1 MKLAAAV
8 AAPETPHGRMNE
20 TLANVAWSLAF
31 GDMPPEQVFAL
42 REGSAWRLL
51 AGGPQDRYAGLLS
64 IADLDAFL
72 RTDAARHP
80 RVTMADGGRQ
90 GSAAIPP
97 DEYLQAESSR
107 VDLPRLL
114 TRYDAGG
121 SLVVSQFHELHAPL
135 AQFCR
140 GLEKVFLHPVQANIY
155 LTPPGAQGF
164 RVHFDTHDV
173 LVMQVSGAKSW
184 RVWDDIPLPVPSR
197 ATPWANKQSPA
208 GTPHALTL
216 NPGDALYLPRG
227 VMHEAAAQS
236 GDAPSLHITIGF
248 LEASIADTLREVLEI
263 LEAENPSLRASIPSW
278 RLAEA
283 DGKAVITARMAPA
296 LAALTSE
303 ATLDRIMLAVMDRI
317 TRDRLPLS
325 QRSLAH
331 RRPGA
336 DDKLRL
342 SDAMHHH
349 LVPLPEG
356 GGALR
361 WYGGVESLSA
371 TECDWLM
378 QLAEG
383 ATPASLGEGAL
394 PFCQRLA
401 ALGLLEP

>member
-1 MKLAAAV
+1 MS
-8 AAPETPHGRMNE
+8 E
-20 TLANVAWSLAF
+20 TLGEAAWRLAF
-31 GDMPPEQVFAL
+31 GDLSPEQVFAL

-51 AGGPQDRYAGLLS
+51 PGGAADRYAGLLS
-64 IADLDAFL
+64 IADLDTFL

-97 DEYLQAESSR
+97 DEYLQTAGSR
-107 VDLPRLL
+107 IDLPRLFA
-114 TRYDAGG
+114 RHDAGG
-121 SLVVSQFHELHAPL
+121 SLVISQFHELHAPL
-135 AQFCR
+135 AQLCR

-184 RVWDDIPLPVPSR
+184 RVWDDIPFPLPSR
-197 ATPWANKQSPA
+197 ATPWANKQNPA
-208 GTPHALTL
+208 GVPHALTL

-236 GDAPSLHITIGF
+236 GDAPSLHITLGF
-248 LEASIADTLREVLEI
+248 LEASIADMLRELLEI
-263 LEAENPSLRASIPSW
+263 LEAENPALRASIPSW
-278 RLAEA
+278 RLAEPH
-283 DGKAVITARMAPA
+283 GTAAIAARLAAA
-296 LAALTSE
+296 LAALSSE
-303 ATLDRIMLAVMDRI
+303 AAQERLALAAMDRI

-331 RRPGA
+331 RPPGA
-336 DDKLRL
+336 DAKLRL

-361 WYGGVESLSA
+361 WYGGVENMNA
-371 TECDWLM
+371 TECAWLA

-383 ATPASLGEGAL
+383 ATPADLGEGAL
-394 PFCQRLA
+394 AFCQRLA
-401 ALGLLEP
+401 ALGLLEPD

>member
-1 MKLAAAV
+1 
-8 AAPETPHGRMNE
+8 MNE
-20 TLANVAWSLAF
+20 TLGEAAWRLAF
-31 GDMPPEQVFAL
+31 GGLTPEQVFAL

-51 AGGPQDRYAGLLS
+51 PGGAADRYAGLLS

-97 DEYLQAESSR
+97 DEYLQTEGSR
-107 VDLPRLL
+107 IDLPRLL
-114 TRYDAGG
+114 ARHDAGG

-135 AQFCR
+135 AQLCR
-140 GLEKVFLHPVQANIY
+140 GLEKAFLHPVQANIY

-184 RVWDDIPLPVPSR
+184 RVWDDIPFPLPSR

-208 GTPHALTL
+208 GVPHAITL

-227 VMHEAAAQS
+227 VMHEAAAQT
-236 GDAPSLHITIGF
+236 GEAPSLHITLGF
-248 LEASIADTLREVLEI
+248 LEASIADMLRELLET
-263 LEAENPSLRASIPSW
+263 LEAENPALRASIPSW
-278 RLAEA
+278 RLAEPH
-283 DGKAVITARMAPA
+283 GTAAIAARLAPA
-296 LAALTSE
+296 LAALSSE
-303 ATLDRIMLAVMDRI
+303 AAQERLALAAMDRI

-331 RRPGA
+331 RPPGA
-336 DDKLRL
+336 DEGLRL

-361 WYGGVESLSA
+361 WYGGVENLNA
-371 TECDWLM
+371 TECAWLT

-394 PFCQRLA
+394 AFCQRLA
-401 ALGLLEP
+401 ALGLLEPY

>member
-1 MKLAAAV
+1 MS
-8 AAPETPHGRMNE
+8 E
-20 TLANVAWSLAF
+20 TLGEAAWRLAF
-31 GDMPPEQVFAL
+31 GGLSPEQVFAL

-51 AGGPQDRYAGLLS
+51 PGGAADRYAGLLS

-97 DEYLQAESSR
+97 DEYLQTEGSR
-107 VDLPRLL
+107 IDLPRLL
-114 TRYDAGG
+114 ARHDAGG

-135 AQFCR
+135 AQLCR

-184 RVWDDIPLPVPSR
+184 RVWDDIPFPLPSR

-208 GTPHALTL
+208 GVPHALTL

-227 VMHEAAAQS
+227 VMHEAAAQT
-236 GDAPSLHITIGF
+236 GDAPSLHITLGF
-248 LEASIADTLREVLEI
+248 LEASNADMLRELLEI
-263 LEAENPSLRASIPSW
+263 LEAENPALRASIPSW
-278 RLAEA
+278 RLGEAE
-283 DGKAVITARMAPA
+283 GTAAIAARLAPA
-296 LAALTSE
+296 LAALSSE
-303 ATLDRIMLAVMDRI
+303 AALERLALAAMDRI

-331 RRPGA
+331 RPPGA
-336 DDKLRL
+336 DERLRL

-361 WYGGVESLSA
+361 WYGGAENLSA
-371 TECDWLM
+371 TECAWLA

-383 ATPASLGEGAL
+383 ATPSSLGEGAL

-401 ALGLLEP
+401 ALGLLERC

>member
-1 MKLAAAV
+1 
-8 AAPETPHGRMNE
+8 MNE
-20 TLANVAWSLAF
+20 TLGEAAWRLAF
-31 GDMPPEQVFAL
+31 GGLAPEHVFAL

-51 AGGPQDRYAGLLS
+51 PGGAADRYAGLLS

-97 DEYLQAESSR
+97 DEYLQTEGSR
-107 VDLPRLL
+107 IDLPRLL
-114 TRYDAGG
+114 ARHDAGG

-135 AQFCR
+135 AQLCR
-140 GLEKVFLHPVQANIY
+140 GLEKAFLHPVQANIY

-184 RVWDDIPLPVPSR
+184 RVWDDIPFPLPSR

-208 GTPHALTL
+208 GVPHALTL

-227 VMHEAAAQS
+227 VMHEAAAQT
-236 GDAPSLHITIGF
+236 GDAPSLHITLGF
-248 LEASIADTLREVLEI
+248 LEASIADMLRELLEI
-263 LEAENPSLRASIPSW
+263 LEAENSALRASIPSW
-278 RLAEA
+278 RLAEP
-283 DGKAVITARMAPA
+283 DGTAAIAARLAPA
-296 LAALTSE
+296 LTALSSEAALE
-303 ATLDRIMLAVMDRI
+303 RLALAAMDRI

-331 RRPGA
+331 RPPGLDA
-336 DDKLRL
+336 KLRL

-361 WYGGVESLSA
+361 WYGGVENLSA
-371 TECDWLM
+371 TECAWLT
-378 QLAEG
+378 QFAEG
-383 ATPASLGEGAL
+383 ATPADLGEGAL
-394 PFCQRLA
+394 AFCRRLA
-401 ALGLLEP
+401 ALGLLEPY

>member
-1 MKLAAAV
+1 MGETSPEAAW
-8 AAPETPHGRMNE
+8 R
-20 TLANVAWSLAF
+20 LAF
-31 GDMPPEQVFAL
+31 GALTSEEVFAL
-42 REGSAWRLL
+42 REGTAWRLL
-51 AGGPQDRYAGLLS
+51 PGGAADRYAHLLC

-80 RVTMADGGRQ
+80 RVSMADGGRQ

-97 DEYLQAESSR
+97 DEYLLTEGSR
-107 VDLPRLL
+107 IDLPRLL
-114 TRYDAGG
+114 ARHDSGG
-121 SLVVSQFHELHAPL
+121 SLVISQFHELHVPL

-184 RVWDDIPLPVPSR
+184 RVWDDIPFALPSR

-208 GTPHALTL
+208 GTPHALNL

-248 LEASIADTLREVLEI
+248 LEASIADMLRELLET
-263 LEAENPSLRASIPSW
+263 LEAENPALRASIPSW

-283 DGKAVITARMAPA
+283 DGSAAIAARLAPA
-296 LAALTSE
+296 LAALSSE
-303 ATLDRIMLAVMDRI
+303 AARDRIALAAMDRI
-317 TRDRLPLS
+317 TRDRLPLT
-325 QRSLAH
+325 QRGLAH
-331 RRPGA
+331 RPPGP
-336 DDKLRL
+336 DEMLRL

-361 WYGGVESLSA
+361 WYGGVENLSDQ
-371 TECDWLM
+371 ECAWLTR
-378 QLAEG
+378 LAEG
-383 ATPASLGEGAL
+383 ATPASLGDGAL

-401 ALGLLEP
+401 ALGLLERF

>member
-1 MKLAAAV
+1 M
-8 AAPETPHGRMNE
+8 
-20 TLANVAWSLAF
+20 AF
-31 GDMPPEQVFAL
+31 GGLVPEQIFAL

-51 AGGPQDRYAGLLS
+51 PGGAADRYAKLLS

-97 DEYLQAESSR
+97 DEYLQTEGSR

-114 TRYDAGG
+114 ARYDSGG

-135 AQFCR
+135 AQLCR

-184 RVWDDIPLPVPSR
+184 RVWDDIPLALPSR

-227 VMHEAAAQS
+227 VMHEAAAQT
-236 GDAPSLHITIGF
+236 GDAPSLHITLGF
-248 LEASIADTLREVLEI
+248 LEASIADMLRELLEI
-263 LEAENPSLRASIPSW
+263 LEAENPALRASIPSW

-283 DGKAVITARMAPA
+283 GGTAAIAARLAPA
-296 LAALTSE
+296 LGALSSEAALE
-303 ATLDRIMLAVMDRI
+303 RLALAAMDRI

-331 RRPGA
+331 RPPGA
-336 DDKLRL
+336 DAKLRL

-361 WYGGVESLSA
+361 WYGGVENLSA
-371 TECDWLM
+371 TECAWLAR
-378 QLAEG
+378 LAEG

-394 PFCQRLA
+394 AFCQRLA
-401 ALGLLEP
+401 ALGLLEHY

>member
-1 MKLAAAV
+1 MS
-8 AAPETPHGRMNE
+8 E
-20 TLANVAWSLAF
+20 TLGEAAWRLAF
-31 GDMPPEQVFAL
+31 GGLTPEQVFTL

-51 AGGPQDRYAGLLS
+51 PWGRADRYAGLLS

-97 DEYLQAESSR
+97 DEYLQTEGSR
-107 VDLPRLL
+107 IDLPRLL
-114 TRYDAGG
+114 ARHDAGG
-121 SLVVSQFHELHAPL
+121 SLVVSQFHEFHAPL
-135 AQFCR
+135 AQLCR

-184 RVWDDIPLPVPSR
+184 RVWDDIPLPLPSR

-208 GTPHALTL
+208 GVPHALTL
-216 NPGDALYLPRG
+216 SPGDALYLPRG
-227 VMHEAAAQS
+227 VMHEAAAQT
-236 GDAPSLHITIGF
+236 GDAPSLHITLGF
-248 LEASIADTLREVLEI
+248 LEASIADMLRELLEI

-278 RLAEA
+278 RLAEP
-283 DGKAVITARMAPA
+283 DGTAAIAARLAPA
-296 LAALTSE
+296 LAALSSE
-303 ATLDRIMLAVMDRI
+303 TALERLALAAMDRI

-331 RRPGA
+331 RPPGL
-336 DDKLRL
+336 DSKLRL

-361 WYGGVESLSA
+361 WYGGGQNLNA
-371 TECDWLM
+371 TECAWLT

-394 PFCQRLA
+394 AFCQRLA
-401 ALGLLEP
+401 ALGLLEPY

>member
-1 MKLAAAV
+1 M
-8 AAPETPHGRMNE
+8 GE
-20 TLANVAWSLAF
+20 TLGEAAWRLAF
-31 GDMPPEQVFAL
+31 AGLTPEQVFAL
-42 REGSAWRLL
+42 REGMAWRFLP
-51 AGGPQDRYAGLLS
+51 GGAADRYAGLLA

-80 RVTMADGGRQ
+80 RVSMADGGRP

-97 DEYLQAESSR
+97 DEYLHPDSSR

-114 TRYDAGG
+114 ARHDAGG

-140 GLEKVFLHPVQANIY
+140 GLEKIFLHPVQANIY
-155 LTPPGAQGF
+155 LTPAGAQGF

-184 RVWDDIPLPVPSR
+184 RVWDAIPFALPSR
-197 ATPWANKQSPA
+197 ATPWANQQSPI

-227 VMHEAAAQS
+227 VMHEAAVQS

-248 LEASIADTLREVLEI
+248 LEASIADMLREVLEI
-263 LEAENPSLRASIPSW
+263 LEAENPAFRASISSW
-278 RLAEA
+278 RLGQA
-283 DGKAVITARMAPA
+283 DGTAAIATRLAPA
-296 LAALTSE
+296 LAALSAETVLE
-303 ATLDRIMLAVMDRI
+303 RLALAAMDRI

-325 QRSLAH
+325 QRGLVH
-331 RRPGA
+331 RAPGVA
-336 DDKLRL
+336 DRLRL

-356 GGALR
+356 GGVLR
-361 WYGGVESLSA
+361 WYGGAENLNAAEYGWIV
-371 TECDWLM
+371 
-378 QLAEG
+378 QLADG
-383 ATPASLGEGAL
+383 ATPASLGQGAL

-401 ALGLLEP
+401 ALGLLEVG

>member
-1 MKLAAAV
+1 
-8 AAPETPHGRMNE
+8 MNE
-20 TLANVAWSLAF
+20 TLGEAAWRLAF
-31 GDMPPEQVFAL
+31 GGLTPEQVFTL

-51 AGGPQDRYAGLLS
+51 PGGAADRYAGLLS

-97 DEYLQAESSR
+97 DEYLQTEGSR
-107 VDLPRLL
+107 IDLPRLL
-114 TRYDAGG
+114 ARHDAGG

-135 AQFCR
+135 AQLCR
-140 GLEKVFLHPVQANIY
+140 GLEKAFLHPVQANIY

-184 RVWDDIPLPVPSR
+184 RVWDDIPFPLPSR
-197 ATPWANKQSPA
+197 ATPWANKQNPA
-208 GTPHALTL
+208 GVPHALTL

-227 VMHEAAAQS
+227 VMHEAAAQT
-236 GDAPSLHITIGF
+236 GEAPSLHITLGF
-248 LEASIADTLREVLEI
+248 LEASIADMLRELLET
-263 LEAENPSLRASIPSW
+263 LEAENPALRASIPSW
-278 RLAEA
+278 RLAEPH
-283 DGKAVITARMAPA
+283 GTAAIAARLAPA
-296 LAALTSE
+296 LAALSSE
-303 ATLDRIMLAVMDRI
+303 AAQERLALAAMDRI

-331 RRPGA
+331 RPPGA
-336 DDKLRL
+336 DEGLRL

-361 WYGGVESLSA
+361 WYGGVENLNA
-371 TECDWLM
+371 TECAWLT

-394 PFCQRLA
+394 AFCQRLA
-401 ALGLLEP
+401 ALGLLEPY

>member
-1 MKLAAAV
+1 M
-8 AAPETPHGRMNE
+8 GE
-20 TLANVAWSLAF
+20 TLAEAAWRLAF
-31 GDMPPEQVFAL
+31 GGLTPEQVFTL
-42 REGSAWRLL
+42 REGTVWQLL
-51 AGGPQDRYAGLLS
+51 PGNAADRYAGLLS

-80 RVTMADGGRQ
+80 RVSMADGGRQ

-97 DEYLQAESSR
+97 DEYLQAEGNR
-107 VDLPRLL
+107 IDLPRLL
-114 TRYDAGG
+114 TRHDAGG
-121 SLVVSQFHELHAPL
+121 SLVVSQFHEVHAPL

-184 RVWDDIPLPVPSR
+184 RVWDDIPFPLPSR
-197 ATPWANKQSPA
+197 ATPWANKQSPT

-248 LEASIADTLREVLEI
+248 LEASIADMLRELLEM
-263 LEAENPSLRASIPSW
+263 LEAENPALRASIPSW

-283 DGKAVITARMAPA
+283 EGTAAIAARLAPA
-296 LAALTSE
+296 LAALSAE
-303 ATLDRIMLAVMDRI
+303 AALERLALAAMDRI

-331 RRPGA
+331 RPPGA
-336 DDKLRL
+336 DERLRL

-361 WYGGVESLSA
+361 WYGGVENLNA
-371 TECDWLM
+371 AECAWLT

-383 ATPASLGEGAL
+383 ATPASLGDGAL

-401 ALGLLEP
+401 TLGLLERC

>member
-1 MKLAAAV
+1 
-8 AAPETPHGRMNE
+8 MNE
-20 TLANVAWSLAF
+20 TLGEAAWRLAF
-31 GDMPPEQVFAL
+31 GGLSPEQVFTL
-42 REGSAWRLL
+42 REGAAWRLL
-51 AGGPQDRYAGLLS
+51 PGRAADRYADLLS

-72 RTDAARHP
+72 RTDAARHL

-97 DEYLQAESSR
+97 DEYLHPESSR
-107 VDLPRLL
+107 IDLPRLL
-114 TRYDAGG
+114 ARHDAGG

-135 AQFCR
+135 AQLCR
-140 GLEKVFLHPVQANIY
+140 GLEKIFLHPVQANIH

-184 RVWDDIPLPVPSR
+184 RVWDDIPFALPSR

-208 GTPHALTL
+208 GVPHALTL

-236 GDAPSLHITIGF
+236 GDAPSLRITLGF
-248 LEASIADTLREVLEI
+248 LEASIADMLRVLVEI
-263 LEAENPSLRASIPSW
+263 LEAENPAMRASIPSW
-278 RLAEA
+278 RLAEP
-283 DGKAVITARMAPA
+283 DGTAAIAARLAPA
-296 LAALTSE
+296 LAALSSDAALE
-303 ATLDRIMLAVMDRI
+303 RLALAAMDRI

-331 RRPGA
+331 RPPGA
-336 DDKLRL
+336 DAKLRL

-361 WYGGVESLSA
+361 WYGGVENLSA
-371 TECDWLM
+371 TECAWLT

-401 ALGLLEP
+401 VLGLLEPY

>member
-1 MKLAAAV
+1 M
-8 AAPETPHGRMNE
+8 GE
-20 TLANVAWSLAF
+20 TLGEAAWRLAF
-31 GDMPPEQVFAL
+31 GNLTPAQVFAL
-42 REGSAWRLL
+42 REGTVWRLL
-51 AGGPQDRYAGLLS
+51 PGGAADRYAGLLS

-80 RVTMADGGRQ
+80 RVSMADGGRQ
-90 GSAAIPP
+90 GNAAIPP
-97 DEYLQAESSR
+97 DEYLHPDSSR

-114 TRYDAGG
+114 ARHDAGG

-173 LVMQVSGAKSW
+173 LVLQVSGAKSW
-184 RVWDDIPLPVPSR
+184 RVWDDIPFALPSR
-197 ATPWANKQSPA
+197 ATPWANKQDPA
-208 GTPHALTL
+208 GTAHALTL

-248 LEASIADTLREVLEI
+248 LEASIADMLRELLET
-263 LEAENPSLRASIPSW
+263 LEAENPALRASIPSW
-278 RLAEA
+278 RLGEPNGAA
-283 DGKAVITARMAPA
+283 AIAARLAPA
-296 LAALTSE
+296 LAALSSE
-303 ATLDRIMLAVMDRI
+303 AARDRIALAAMDRI
-317 TRDRLPLS
+317 TRDRLPLTP
-325 QRSLAH
+325 RGLAH
-331 RRPGA
+331 RPPAGHEM
-336 DDKLRL
+336 LRL

-361 WYGGVESLSA
+361 WYGGVENLNA
-371 TECDWLM
+371 TECAWLA

-383 ATPASLGEGAL
+383 ATPASLGDGAL
-394 PFCQRLA
+394 SFCQRLA
-401 ALGLLEP
+401 ALGLLERF

>member
-1 MKLAAAV
+1 MS
-8 AAPETPHGRMNE
+8 E
-20 TLANVAWSLAF
+20 TLGEAAWRLAF
-31 GDMPPEQVFAL
+31 GGLAPEQVFAL

-51 AGGPQDRYAGLLS
+51 PGGAADRYAGLLS

-80 RVTMADGGRQ
+80 RVSMADGGRQ

-97 DEYLQAESSR
+97 DEYLQSEGSR
-107 VDLPRLL
+107 IDLPRLL
-114 TRYDAGG
+114 ARHDAGG

-135 AQFCR
+135 ARFCR

-184 RVWDDIPLPVPSR
+184 RVWDDIPFPLPSR
-197 ATPWANKQSPA
+197 ATPWANKESPA
-208 GTPHALTL
+208 GVPHALTL

-227 VMHEAAAQS
+227 VMHEAAAQT
-236 GDAPSLHITIGF
+236 GDAPSLHITLGF
-248 LEASIADTLREVLEI
+248 LEASIADMLRELLEI
-263 LEAENPSLRASIPSW
+263 LEAENPALRASIPSW
-278 RLAEA
+278 RLAEP
-283 DGKAVITARMAPA
+283 DGTAAIAARLAPA
-296 LAALTSE
+296 LAALSSE
-303 ATLDRIMLAVMDRI
+303 AALERLALAAMDRI

-331 RRPGA
+331 RPPGLDA
-336 DDKLRL
+336 KLRL

-356 GGALR
+356 GGVLR
-361 WYGGVESLSA
+361 WYGGVENLNA
-371 TECDWLM
+371 TECAWLT

-394 PFCQRLA
+394 AFCQRLA
-401 ALGLLEP
+401 ALGLLERC

>member
-1 MKLAAAV
+1 MS
-8 AAPETPHGRMNE
+8 E
-20 TLANVAWSLAF
+20 TLGEAAWRLAF
-31 GDMPPEQVFAL
+31 GGLSPEQVFAL

-51 AGGPQDRYAGLLS
+51 PGGAADCYAGLLS

-97 DEYLQAESSR
+97 DEYLQTEGSR
-107 VDLPRLL
+107 IDLPRLL
-114 TRYDAGG
+114 ARHDAGG
-121 SLVVSQFHELHAPL
+121 SLVISQFHELHAPL
-135 AQFCR
+135 AQLCR

-184 RVWDDIPLPVPSR
+184 RVWDDIPFPLPSR
-197 ATPWANKQSPA
+197 ATPWANKQNPA
-208 GTPHALTL
+208 GVPHALTL

-236 GDAPSLHITIGF
+236 GDAPSLHITLGF
-248 LEASIADTLREVLEI
+248 LEASIADMLRELLEI
-263 LEAENPSLRASIPSW
+263 LEAENPALRASIPSW

-283 DGKAVITARMAPA
+283 GGTAAIAARLAPA
-296 LAALTSE
+296 LAALSSE
-303 ATLDRIMLAVMDRI
+303 AALERLALAAMDRI

-331 RRPGA
+331 HPPGA
-336 DDKLRL
+336 DAKLRL

-361 WYGGVESLSA
+361 WYGGVENLNA
-371 TECDWLM
+371 TECAWLT
-378 QLAEG
+378 QFAEG
-383 ATPASLGEGAL
+383 ATPADLGEGAL
-394 PFCQRLA
+394 AFCQRLA
-401 ALGLLEP
+401 ALGLLEPY

>member
-1 MKLAAAV
+1 M
-8 AAPETPHGRMNE
+8 GE
-20 TLANVAWSLAF
+20 TLAEAAWRLAF
-31 GDMPPEQVFAL
+31 GDLTPEHVFAL
-42 REGSAWRLL
+42 REGAAWRLL
-51 AGGPQDRYAGLLS
+51 PGASAGRYAHLLS

-97 DEYLQAESSR
+97 DEYLQTEGSR
-107 VDLPRLL
+107 VDLPRLFA
-114 TRYDAGG
+114 RYDAGG

-140 GLEKVFLHPVQANIY
+140 GLEKAFLHPVQANIY

-184 RVWDDIPLPVPSR
+184 RVWDDIPFPLPSR

-208 GTPHALTL
+208 GAPHALTL

-248 LEASIADTLREVLEI
+248 LEASIGDMLRELLEI
-263 LEAENPSLRASIPSW
+263 LEAENPALRASIPSW
-278 RLAEA
+278 RLVEA
-283 DGKAVITARMAPA
+283 GGTAAIAARLAPA
-296 LAALTSE
+296 LAALSSE
-303 ATLDRIMLAVMDRI
+303 AALERLTLAAMDRI

-331 RRPGA
+331 RPPGA
-336 DDKLRL
+336 DERLRL

-361 WYGGVESLSA
+361 WYGGVENLNA
-371 TECDWLM
+371 TECAWLM

-401 ALGLLEP
+401 ALGLLERC

>member
-1 MKLAAAV
+1 MS
-8 AAPETPHGRMNE
+8 E
-20 TLANVAWSLAF
+20 TLGEAAWRLAF
-31 GDMPPEQVFAL
+31 GGLTPEQVFAL
-42 REGSAWRLL
+42 REGSAWRLMP
-51 AGGPQDRYAGLLS
+51 GGVADRYAGLLS

-97 DEYLQAESSR
+97 DEYLQTEGSR
-107 VDLPRLL
+107 IDLPRLL
-114 TRYDAGG
+114 ARHDAGG

-135 AQFCR
+135 AQLCR

-184 RVWDDIPLPVPSR
+184 RVWDDIPFPLPSR

-208 GTPHALTL
+208 GVPHALTL

-227 VMHEAAAQS
+227 VMHEAAAQT
-236 GDAPSLHITIGF
+236 GDAPSLHITLGF
-248 LEASIADTLREVLEI
+248 LEASIADMLRELLEI
-263 LEAENPSLRASIPSW
+263 LEAENPALRASIPSW

-283 DGKAVITARMAPA
+283 GGTAAIAARLAPA
-296 LAALTSE
+296 LAALSSE
-303 ATLDRIMLAVMDRI
+303 AALERLALAAMDRI

-331 RRPGA
+331 RPPGA
-336 DDKLRL
+336 DAKLRL

-356 GGALR
+356 GGVLR
-361 WYGGVESLSA
+361 WYGGVENLNA
-371 TECDWLM
+371 TECAWLT

-383 ATPASLGEGAL
+383 ATPVSLGEGAL
-394 PFCQRLA
+394 AFCQRLA
-401 ALGLLEP
+401 ALGLLERC

>member
-1 MKLAAAV
+1 M
-8 AAPETPHGRMNE
+8 GE
-20 TLANVAWSLAF
+20 TLGEAAWRLAF
-31 GDMPPEQVFAL
+31 GSLTPEQVFTL

-51 AGGPQDRYAGLLS
+51 PGGGTDRYAGLLS
-64 IADLDAFL
+64 ITDLDAFL

-90 GSAAIPP
+90 GSAAIPA
-97 DEYLQAESSR
+97 DEYLQADSSR
-107 VDLPRLL
+107 VDLPRLFA
-114 TRYDAGG
+114 RHDAGG
-121 SLVVSQFHELHAPL
+121 SLVVSQFHEMHAPL

-184 RVWDDIPLPVPSR
+184 RVWDDIPFPLPSR

-236 GDAPSLHITIGF
+236 GDAPSLHITLGF
-248 LEASIADTLREVLEI
+248 LEASMADMLRELLET

-278 RLAEA
+278 RLGEAE
-283 DGKAVITARMAPA
+283 GTAAIAARLAPA
-296 LAALTSE
+296 LAALSGE
-303 ATLDRIMLAVMDRI
+303 AALERLALAAMDRI

-331 RRPGA
+331 RPPGA
-336 DDKLRL
+336 DEKLRL

-356 GGALR
+356 DGALR
-361 WYGGVESLSA
+361 WYGGAENLSA
-371 TECDWLM
+371 TECAWLA

-383 ATPASLGEGAL
+383 ATPASLGDGAL
-394 PFCQRLA
+394 AFCQRLA
-401 ALGLLEP
+401 ALGLLERC

>member
-1 MKLAAAV
+1 VMVETSTEAAW
-8 AAPETPHGRMNE
+8 R
-20 TLANVAWSLAF
+20 LAF
-31 GDMPPEQVFAL
+31 GGLTWQEVFAL
-42 REGSAWRLL
+42 REGTAWRLL
-51 AGGPQDRYAGLLS
+51 PGDAAGRYAHLLS

-80 RVTMADGGRQ
+80 RVSMADGGRQ
-90 GSAAIPP
+90 GSASIPL
-97 DEYLQAESSR
+97 EAYLQTEGSR
-107 VDLPRLL
+107 IDLPRLL

-184 RVWDDIPLPVPSR
+184 RVWDDIPFPLPSR

-236 GDAPSLHITIGF
+236 GDTPSLHVTIGF
-248 LEASIADTLREVLEI
+248 LEASIADMLRELLEI
-263 LEAENPSLRASIPSW
+263 LEAENPALRASIPSW

-283 DGKAVITARMAPA
+283 DGTATIAARLAPA
-296 LAALTSE
+296 LGALSSEAALE
-303 ATLDRIMLAVMDRI
+303 RLILAAMDRI

-331 RRPGA
+331 RPIGA
-336 DDKLRL
+336 EDRLRL
-342 SDAMHHH
+342 SEFMHHH

-361 WYGGVESLSA
+361 WYGGVENLSA
-371 TECDWLM
+371 QECAWLT
-378 QLAEG
+378 QLADG
-383 ATPASLGEGAL
+383 ATPASLGDGAL

-401 ALGLLEP
+401 ALGLLERC

>member
-1 MKLAAAV
+1 MS
-8 AAPETPHGRMNE
+8 E
-20 TLANVAWSLAF
+20 TLGEAAWRLAF
-31 GDMPPEQVFAL
+31 GGLSPEQVFAL

-51 AGGPQDRYAGLLS
+51 PGGAADRYAGLLS

-97 DEYLQAESSR
+97 DEYLQTEDSSI
-107 VDLPRLL
+107 DLPRLL
-114 TRYDAGG
+114 ARHDAGG
-121 SLVVSQFHELHAPL
+121 SLVISQFHELHAPL
-135 AQFCR
+135 AQLCR

-155 LTPPGAQGF
+155 LTPPDAQGF

-184 RVWDDIPLPVPSR
+184 RVWDDIPFPLPSR

-208 GTPHALTL
+208 GVPHALTL

-236 GDAPSLHITIGF
+236 GEAPSLHITLGF
-248 LEASIADTLREVLEI
+248 LEASIADMLRELLEI
-263 LEAENPSLRASIPSW
+263 LEAENPALRASIPSW

-283 DGKAVITARMAPA
+283 GGTAAIAARLAPA
-296 LAALTSE
+296 LAALSSE
-303 ATLDRIMLAVMDRI
+303 AALGRLALAAMDRI

-331 RRPGA
+331 RPPGLDA
-336 DDKLRL
+336 KLRL

-361 WYGGVESLSA
+361 WYGGVENLSA
-371 TECDWLM
+371 TECAWLT

-394 PFCQRLA
+394 AFCQRLA
-401 ALGLLEP
+401 ALGLLEPD

>member
-1 MKLAAAV
+1 MTESLS
-8 AAPETPHGRMNE
+8 ES
-20 TLANVAWSLAF
+20 AWRLAF
-31 GDMPPEQVFAL
+31 GRLAPEEVFAL
-42 REGSAWRLL
+42 REGTSWRLL
-51 AGGPQDRYAGLLS
+51 PGTVPDRYASLLS
-64 IADLDAFL
+64 VADLDAFL
-72 RTDAARHP
+72 RSDAARHP
-80 RVTMADGGRQ
+80 RVTMADGGRH

-97 DEYLQAESSR
+97 DEYLEAQGNR

-114 TRYDAGG
+114 ARHDAGG
-121 SLVVSQFHELHAPL
+121 SLVVSQFHELHPPIAR
-135 AQFCR
+135 FCR

-184 RVWDDIPLPVPSR
+184 RVWDGTPFPLPSR
-197 ATPWANKQSPA
+197 ATPWANKQSPS
-208 GTPHALTL
+208 GIPHALTL

-248 LEASIADTLREVLEI
+248 LEASIADMLREVLEM
-263 LEAENPSLRASIPSW
+263 LEAEEPALRASVPTW
-278 RLAEA
+278 RLGEAEGSA
-283 DGKAVITARMAPA
+283 ALAARLAPA
-296 LAALTSE
+296 LAALSSPS
-303 ATLDRIMLAVMDRI
+303 ARDKLVLAAMDRI

-325 QRSLAH
+325 PRSLAH
-331 RRPGA
+331 RSPSA

-342 SDAMHHH
+342 SDSMHHH

-361 WYGGVESLSA
+361 WYGGVETLTTIECAWLSR
-371 TECDWLM
+371 LV
-378 QLAEG
+378 EG
-383 ATPASLGEGAL
+383 ATPVSLGEGAL

-401 ALGLLEP
+401 AFGLLEPC

>member
-1 MKLAAAV
+1 MS
-8 AAPETPHGRMNE
+8 E
-20 TLANVAWSLAF
+20 TLGEAAWRLAF
-31 GDMPPEQVFAL
+31 GGLSPEQVFAL

-51 AGGPQDRYAGLLS
+51 PGGAVDRYAGLLS

-97 DEYLQAESSR
+97 DEYLQTEGSR
-107 VDLPRLL
+107 IDLPRLL
-114 TRYDAGG
+114 ARHDAGG

-135 AQFCR
+135 ARFCR

-184 RVWDDIPLPVPSR
+184 RVWDDIPFPLPSR
-197 ATPWANKQSPA
+197 ATPWANQQSPA
-208 GTPHALTL
+208 GVPHALTL

-236 GDAPSLHITIGF
+236 GEAPSLHITLGF
-248 LEASIADTLREVLEI
+248 LEASIADMLRELLEI
-263 LEAENPSLRASIPSW
+263 LEAENPALRASIPSW

-283 DGKAVITARMAPA
+283 GGTAAIAARLAPA
-296 LAALTSE
+296 LAALSSE
-303 ATLDRIMLAVMDRI
+303 AALERLALAAMDRI

-331 RRPGA
+331 RPPGA
-336 DDKLRL
+336 DAKLRL

-361 WYGGVESLSA
+361 WYGGVENLSA
-371 TECDWLM
+371 TECAWLT

-394 PFCQRLA
+394 AFCQRLA
-401 ALGLLEP
+401 ALGLLEPY

>member
-1 MKLAAAV
+1 M
-8 AAPETPHGRMNE
+8 TE
-20 TLANVAWSLAF
+20 TLGEAAWRLAF
-31 GDMPPEQVFAL
+31 GGLTPEQVFTL

-51 AGGPQDRYAGLLS
+51 PGGPADRYSGLLS

-97 DEYLQAESSR
+97 DEYLQTEGSR
-107 VDLPRLL
+107 IDLPRLL
-114 TRYDAGG
+114 ARYDAGG
-121 SLVVSQFHELHAPL
+121 SLVVSQFHEFHAPL
-135 AQFCR
+135 AQLCR

-184 RVWDDIPLPVPSR
+184 RVWDDIPFPLPSR
-197 ATPWANKQSPA
+197 ATPWANKESPA

-227 VMHEAAAQS
+227 VMHEAAAQT
-236 GDAPSLHITIGF
+236 GDAPSLHITLGF
-248 LEASIADTLREVLEI
+248 LEASIADMLRELLEI
-263 LEAENPSLRASIPSW
+263 LEAENPALRASIPSW
-278 RLAEA
+278 RLGEAE
-283 DGKAVITARMAPA
+283 GTAAIAARLAPA
-296 LAALTSE
+296 LAALSSE
-303 ATLDRIMLAVMDRI
+303 AALERLALAAMDRI

-331 RRPGA
+331 RPPGLDA
-336 DDKLRL
+336 KLRL

-361 WYGGVESLSA
+361 WYGGGENLNA
-371 TECDWLM
+371 TECAWLT

-394 PFCQRLA
+394 AFCQRLA
-401 ALGLLEP
+401 ALGILEPC

>member
-1 MKLAAAV
+1 MS
-8 AAPETPHGRMNE
+8 E
-20 TLANVAWSLAF
+20 TLGEAAWRLAF
-31 GDMPPEQVFAL
+31 GGLSPEQVFAL

-51 AGGPQDRYAGLLS
+51 PGGAADRYAGLLS

-97 DEYLQAESSR
+97 DEYLQTEGSR
-107 VDLPRLL
+107 IDLPRLL
-114 TRYDAGG
+114 ARHDAGG
-121 SLVVSQFHELHAPL
+121 SLVISQFHELHAPL
-135 AQFCR
+135 AQLCR

-184 RVWDDIPLPVPSR
+184 CVWDDIPFPLPSR

-208 GTPHALTL
+208 GVPHALTL

-236 GDAPSLHITIGF
+236 GEAPSLHITLGF
-248 LEASIADTLREVLEI
+248 LEASIADMLRELLEI
-263 LEAENPSLRASIPSW
+263 LEAENPALRASIPSW
-278 RLAEA
+278 RLAEPP
-283 DGKAVITARMAPA
+283 GTAAIAARLAPA
-296 LAALTSE
+296 LAALSSE
-303 ATLDRIMLAVMDRI
+303 AALERLALAAMDRI

-331 RRPGA
+331 RPPGLDA
-336 DDKLRL
+336 KLRL

-361 WYGGVESLSA
+361 WYGGVENLSA
-371 TECDWLM
+371 TECTWLT
-378 QLAEG
+378 QFAEG
-383 ATPASLGEGAL
+383 ATPADLGEGAL
-394 PFCQRLA
+394 AFCQRLA
-401 ALGLLEP
+401 ALGLLEPY

>member
-1 MKLAAAV
+1 
-8 AAPETPHGRMNE
+8 MNE
-20 TLANVAWSLAF
+20 TLGEAAWRLAF
-31 GDMPPEQVFAL
+31 GGLSPEQVFAL
-42 REGSAWRLL
+42 REGAAWRLL
-51 AGGPQDRYAGLLS
+51 PGGAADRYAALLS

-90 GSAAIPP
+90 GSAAIPQ
-97 DEYLQAESSR
+97 DEYLQTEGSR
-107 VDLPRLL
+107 IDLPRLL
-114 TRYDAGG
+114 ARHDAGG

-184 RVWDDIPLPVPSR
+184 RVWDDIPFPLPSR
-197 ATPWANKQSPA
+197 ATPWANKQNPA
-208 GTPHALTL
+208 GVPRALTL

-227 VMHEAAAQS
+227 VMHEAAAQT
-236 GDAPSLHITIGF
+236 GDAPSLHITLGF
-248 LEASIADTLREVLEI
+248 LETSIADMLRELLEI
-263 LEAENPSLRASIPSW
+263 LEAESPALRASIPSW

-283 DGKAVITARMAPA
+283 GGTAAIAARLAPA
-296 LAALTSE
+296 LAALSSE
-303 ATLDRIMLAVMDRI
+303 AAQERLALAAMDRI

-331 RRPGA
+331 RPPGA
-336 DDKLRL
+336 DAKLRL

-361 WYGGVESLSA
+361 WYGGVENLNA
-371 TECDWLM
+371 TECAWLA

-394 PFCQRLA
+394 AFCQRLA
-401 ALGLLEP
+401 ALGLLEHY

>member
-1 MKLAAAV
+1 
-8 AAPETPHGRMNE
+8 MNE
-20 TLANVAWSLAF
+20 TLGEAAWRLAY
-31 GDMPPEQVFAL
+31 GGLAPEQVFAL

-51 AGGPQDRYAGLLS
+51 PGGAADRYAGLLS

-80 RVTMADGGRQ
+80 RVTMADGGRH

-97 DEYLQAESSR
+97 DEYLQTEGSR
-107 VDLPRLL
+107 IDLPRLL
-114 TRYDAGG
+114 ARHDAGG

-135 AQFCR
+135 AQLCR

-184 RVWDDIPLPVPSR
+184 RVWDDIPFPLPSR
-197 ATPWANKQSPA
+197 ATPWANKESPA
-208 GTPHALTL
+208 GVPHALTL
-216 NPGDALYLPRG
+216 NSGDALYIPRG
-227 VMHEAAAQS
+227 VMHEAAAQT
-236 GDAPSLHITIGF
+236 GDAPSLHITLGF
-248 LEASIADTLREVLEI
+248 LEASIADILREFLEI
-263 LEAENPSLRASIPSW
+263 LEAENPALRASIPSW
-278 RLAEA
+278 RLAVA
-283 DGKAVITARMAPA
+283 GGTAAIAARLAPA
-296 LAALTSE
+296 LAALSSE
-303 ATLDRIMLAVMDRI
+303 AAQERLALAAMDRI

-331 RRPGA
+331 RPPGA
-336 DDKLRL
+336 DVKLRL

-356 GGALR
+356 RGALR
-361 WYGGVESLSA
+361 WYGGVENLNA
-371 TECDWLM
+371 TECTWLT

-394 PFCQRLA
+394 AFCQRLA
-401 ALGLLEP
+401 ALGLLEPY

>member
-1 MKLAAAV
+1 MA
-8 AAPETPHGRMNE
+8 E
-20 TLANVAWSLAF
+20 TLGEAAWRLAF
-31 GDMPPEQVFAL
+31 GDLTPAQVFAL
-42 REGSAWRLL
+42 REATAWRLL
-51 AGGPQDRYAGLLS
+51 PGGARDRYTGLLS

-80 RVTMADGGRQ
+80 RVSMADGGRQ

-97 DEYLQAESSR
+97 DEYLHPDSSR

-114 TRYDAGG
+114 ARHDAGG

-173 LVMQVSGAKSW
+173 LVLQVSGAKSW
-184 RVWDDIPLPVPSR
+184 RVWDDIPFPLPSR

-208 GTPHALTL
+208 GMAHALTL

-248 LEASIADTLREVLEI
+248 LEASIADMLREVLET
-263 LEAENPSLRASIPSW
+263 LEAENPALRTSIPSW
-278 RLAEA
+278 RLAEN
-283 DGKAVITARMAPA
+283 DGSAAIAARLAPA
-296 LAALTSE
+296 LAALSSE
-303 ATLDRIMLAVMDRI
+303 AALDRMALAAMDRI

-325 QRSLAH
+325 QRSLAY
-331 RRPGA
+331 RPPAA
-336 DDKLRL
+336 DERLRL

-361 WYGGVESLSA
+361 WYGGVENLNA
-371 TECDWLM
+371 TEYAWLAH
-378 QLAEG
+378 LADG

-401 ALGLLEP
+401 ALGLLERC

>member
-1 MKLAAAV
+1 
-8 AAPETPHGRMNE
+8 MNE
-20 TLANVAWSLAF
+20 TLGEAAWRLAF
-31 GDMPPEQVFAL
+31 GALTPQEVFAL
-42 REGSAWRLL
+42 REGTAWRLL
-51 AGGPQDRYAGLLS
+51 AGGAADRYAGLLS
-64 IADLDAFL
+64 ITDLDAFL

-80 RVTMADGGRQ
+80 RVTMADGARQ
-90 GSAAIPP
+90 GSAAIPT
-97 DEYLQAESSR
+97 DEYLQSEGNR
-107 VDLPRLL
+107 IDLPRLL
-114 TRYDAGG
+114 ARHDAGG
-121 SLVVSQFHELHAPL
+121 SLVVSQFHELHQPL

-184 RVWDDIPLPVPSR
+184 RVWDDIPFPLPSR
-197 ATPWANKQSPA
+197 ATPWANKQSPN
-208 GTPHALTL
+208 GTAHALTL

-248 LEASIADTLREVLEI
+248 LEASIADMLRELLEI
-263 LEAENPSLRASIPSW
+263 LEAENPALRASIPSW
-278 RLAEA
+278 RLGEA
-283 DGKAVITARMAPA
+283 DGTAAIAARLAPA
-296 LAALTSE
+296 LAALSSQAALE
-303 ATLDRIMLAVMDRI
+303 NLALAAMDRI

-325 QRSLAH
+325 PRSLAH
-331 RRPGA
+331 RPPGA

-342 SDAMHHH
+342 ADAMHHH

-361 WYGGVESLSA
+361 WYGGAENLNA
-371 TECDWLM
+371 TEYAWLT

-383 ATPASLGEGAL
+383 ATPRSLGDGAL
-394 PFCQRLA
+394 AFCQRLA
-401 ALGLLEP
+401 ALGLLEAY

>member
-1 MKLAAAV
+1 MS
-8 AAPETPHGRMNE
+8 E
-20 TLANVAWSLAF
+20 TLGEAAWRLAF
-31 GDMPPEQVFAL
+31 GGLSPEQVFAL

-51 AGGPQDRYAGLLS
+51 PGGAVDRYAGLLS

-97 DEYLQAESSR
+97 DEYLQTEGSR
-107 VDLPRLL
+107 IDLPRLL
-114 TRYDAGG
+114 ARHDAGG

-135 AQFCR
+135 AQLCR

-184 RVWDDIPLPVPSR
+184 RVWDDIPFPLPSR
-197 ATPWANKQSPA
+197 ATPWANKQNPA
-208 GTPHALTL
+208 GTPHALKL

-236 GDAPSLHITIGF
+236 GDAPSLHITLGF
-248 LEASIADTLREVLEI
+248 LEASIADMLRELLEI
-263 LEAENPSLRASIPSW
+263 LEAENPALRASIPSW
-278 RLAEA
+278 RLAELHGIA
-283 DGKAVITARMAPA
+283 AIAARLAPA
-296 LAALTSE
+296 LAALSSE
-303 ATLDRIMLAVMDRI
+303 AAQERLALAAMDRI

-331 RRPGA
+331 RPPGLDA
-336 DDKLRL
+336 KLRL

-361 WYGGVESLSA
+361 WYGGVENLSA
-371 TECDWLM
+371 TECTWLT
-378 QLAEG
+378 QFAEG
-383 ATPASLGEGAL
+383 ATPADLGEGAL
-394 PFCQRLA
+394 AFCQRLA
-401 ALGLLEP
+401 ALGLLEPY

>member
-1 MKLAAAV
+1 M
-8 AAPETPHGRMNE
+8 TE
-20 TLANVAWSLAF
+20 TLGEAAWRLAF
-31 GDMPPEQVFAL
+31 GSLMPGEVFAL

-51 AGGPQDRYAGLLS
+51 PGGGTDRYSGLLS
-64 IADLDAFL
+64 ITNLDAFL

-97 DEYLQAESSR
+97 DEYLQDEGNR
-107 VDLPRLL
+107 IDLPRLL
-114 TRYDAGG
+114 ARHDAGG

-140 GLEKVFLHPVQANIY
+140 GLEKIFLHPVQANIY

-184 RVWDDIPLPVPSR
+184 RVWDDIPFPLPSR

-227 VMHEAAAQS
+227 VMHEAAAQT

-248 LEASIADTLREVLEI
+248 LEASIADMLRELLEI
-263 LEAENPSLRASIPSW
+263 LEAENPALRASIPSW
-278 RLAEA
+278 RLAEPNGTNA
-283 DGKAVITARMAPA
+283 IAARLAPA
-296 LAALTSE
+296 LAALSSE
-303 ATLDRIMLAVMDRI
+303 VALERLTLAAMDRI

-331 RRPGA
+331 RPPGLDA
-336 DDKLRL
+336 KLRL

-361 WYGGVESLSA
+361 WYGGVENLNA
-371 TECDWLM
+371 AECAWLT

-383 ATPASLGEGAL
+383 ATPASLGDGAL

-401 ALGLLEP
+401 ALGLLECC

>member
-1 MKLAAAV
+1 
-8 AAPETPHGRMNE
+8 
-20 TLANVAWSLAF
+20 
-31 GDMPPEQVFAL
+31 
-42 REGSAWRLL
+42 
-51 AGGPQDRYAGLLS
+51 
-64 IADLDAFL
+64 
-72 RTDAARHP
+72 
-80 RVTMADGGRQ
+80 MADGGRQ

-97 DEYLQAESSR
+97 DEYLQTEGSR
-107 VDLPRLL
+107 IDLPRLL
-114 TRYDAGG
+114 ARHDAGG

-184 RVWDDIPLPVPSR
+184 RVWDDIPFPLPSR

-227 VMHEAAAQS
+227 VMHEAAAQT

-248 LEASIADTLREVLEI
+248 LEASIADMLRELLEI
-263 LEAENPSLRASIPSW
+263 LEAENPALRASIPSW
-278 RLAEA
+278 RLAEPH
-283 DGKAVITARMAPA
+283 GTAAIAARLAPA
-296 LAALTSE
+296 LAALSSE
-303 ATLDRIMLAVMDRI
+303 AAQERLALAAMDRI

-331 RRPGA
+331 RPPGLDA
-336 DDKLRL
+336 KLRL

-361 WYGGVESLSA
+361 WYGGVENLNA
-371 TECDWLM
+371 TECTWLA

-383 ATPASLGEGAL
+383 ATPAGLGEGAL
-394 PFCQRLA
+394 AFCQRLA
-401 ALGLLEP
+401 ALGLLEPY

>member
-1 MKLAAAV
+1 
-8 AAPETPHGRMNE
+8 MNE
-20 TLANVAWSLAF
+20 TLGEAAWRLAF
-31 GDMPPEQVFAL
+31 GGLTPEQVFAL

-51 AGGPQDRYAGLLS
+51 PGGAADRYAGLLS

-97 DEYLQAESSR
+97 DEYLQTEGSR
-107 VDLPRLL
+107 IDLPRLL
-114 TRYDAGG
+114 ARHDAGG

-135 AQFCR
+135 AQLCR
-140 GLEKVFLHPVQANIY
+140 GLEKAFLHPVQANIY

-184 RVWDDIPLPVPSR
+184 RVWDDIPFPLPSR
-197 ATPWANKQSPA
+197 ATPWANKQNPA
-208 GTPHALTL
+208 GVPHALTL

-227 VMHEAAAQS
+227 VMHEAAAQT
-236 GDAPSLHITIGF
+236 GEAPSLHITLGF
-248 LEASIADTLREVLEI
+248 LEASIADMLRELLET
-263 LEAENPSLRASIPSW
+263 LEAENPALRASIPSW
-278 RLAEA
+278 RLAEPH
-283 DGKAVITARMAPA
+283 GTAAIAARLAPA
-296 LAALTSE
+296 LAALSSE
-303 ATLDRIMLAVMDRI
+303 AALERLALAAMDRI

-331 RRPGA
+331 RPPGA
-336 DDKLRL
+336 DEGLRL

-361 WYGGVESLSA
+361 WYGGVENLNA
-371 TECDWLM
+371 TECAWLT

-394 PFCQRLA
+394 AFCQRLA
-401 ALGLLEP
+401 ALGLLEPY

>member
-1 MKLAAAV
+1 MS
-8 AAPETPHGRMNE
+8 ETPAE
-20 TLANVAWSLAF
+20 AAWRLAF
-31 GDMPPEQVFAL
+31 ASLTPELVFAL
-42 REGSAWRLL
+42 REGTAWRSLP
-51 AGGPQDRYAGLLS
+51 GGASDRYAGLLS

-80 RVTMADGGRQ
+80 RVSMADGGRQ

-97 DEYLQAESSR
+97 DEYLQTESSR
-107 VDLPRLL
+107 VDLPRVLA
-114 TRYDAGG
+114 RHDAGG
-121 SLVVSQFHELHAPL
+121 SLVVSQFHEVHPPL

-173 LVMQVSGAKSW
+173 LVLQVSGAKSW
-184 RVWDDIPLPVPSR
+184 RVWDDIPFPLPSR

-208 GTPHALTL
+208 GTAHELTL
-216 NPGDALYLPRG
+216 KPGDALYLPRG

-236 GDAPSLHITIGF
+236 GDGPSLHITLGF
-248 LEASIADTLREVLEI
+248 LEASVADMLREVLEI
-263 LEAENPSLRASIPSW
+263 LEAENPALRASIPSW
-278 RLAEA
+278 RLGQANGSA
-283 DGKAVITARMAPA
+283 AIAARLMPAV
-296 LAALTSE
+296 AALSSE
-303 ATLDRIMLAVMDRI
+303 ATLDRIALAAMDRI

-331 RRPGA
+331 RPPGV
-336 DDKLRL
+336 DDTLRL

-349 LVPLPEG
+349 LVPLPEV

-361 WYGGVESLSA
+361 WYGGVENLNT
-371 TECDWLM
+371 TECAWLA

-394 PFCQRLA
+394 AFCQRLA
-401 ALGLLEP
+401 ALGLLERY

>member
-1 MKLAAAV
+1 
-8 AAPETPHGRMNE
+8 MNE
-20 TLANVAWSLAF
+20 TLGEAAWRLAF
-31 GDMPPEQVFAL
+31 GGLTPEQVFAL
-42 REGSAWRLL
+42 REGSAWRLFP
-51 AGGPQDRYAGLLS
+51 GGAADRYAGLLS

-97 DEYLQAESSR
+97 DEYLHAESSR
-107 VDLPRLL
+107 IDLPRLL
-114 TRYDAGG
+114 ARHDAGG

-173 LVMQVSGAKSW
+173 VVMQVSGAKSW
-184 RVWDDIPLPVPSR
+184 RVWDDIPFPLPSR
-197 ATPWANKQSPA
+197 ATPWANKQKPA

-216 NPGDALYLPRG
+216 NPGDALYMPRG
-227 VMHEAAAQS
+227 VLHEAVAQS

-248 LEASIADTLREVLEI
+248 LEASIADMLRELLEI
-263 LEAENPSLRASIPSW
+263 LEAENPALRASIPSW

-283 DGKAVITARMAPA
+283 GGNAAIAARLAPA
-296 LAALTSE
+296 LAALSSTAALE
-303 ATLDRIMLAVMDRI
+303 RLALAAMDRI

-325 QRSLAH
+325 QRSLTYQA
-331 RRPGA
+331 PGA
-336 DDKLRL
+336 DERLRL

-349 LVPLPEG
+349 LLPLPEG

-361 WYGGVESLSA
+361 WYGGVENLNA
-371 TECDWLM
+371 AECAWLT

-383 ATPASLGEGAL
+383 AAPASLGDGAL

-401 ALGLLEP
+401 ALGLLERF